1 MIDIKLIRENPEM
14 VRQNM
19 RNKFQDNKVEL
30 VDKVLA
36 LDSENRTIK
45 TEQKETNPPSL
56 SAVLWRRAKRMK
68 PKP

>member
-30 VDKVLA
+30 VD
-36 LDSENRTIK
+36 
-45 TEQKETNPPSL
+45 
-56 SAVLWRRAKRMK
+56 
-68 PKP
+68 